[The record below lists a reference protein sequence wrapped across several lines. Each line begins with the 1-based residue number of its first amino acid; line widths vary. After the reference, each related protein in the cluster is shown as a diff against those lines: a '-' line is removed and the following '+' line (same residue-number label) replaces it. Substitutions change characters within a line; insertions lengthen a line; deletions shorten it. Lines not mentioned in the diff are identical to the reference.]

1 MLQRLIEFDD
11 YRYRNVLSFSFLKR
25 SKEIRALRSIEIK
38 RIEGK
43 GDSRT
48 EFSNGM
54 EEVVQNRLRDRAIPI
69 VCPERKTAADIAI
82 TSFNRGHRQ

>member
-11 YRYRNVLSFSFLKR
+11 YRYRNVLSFSF
-25 SKEIRALRSIEIK
+25 LRSIEIK